1 MQGLNTHGAVG
12 SRVLHTWGITTLVQ
26 PGKEQVFPSRF
37 NSMQGLG
44 ARFKLSVLGR
54 EHPVSF
60 PTVTHNPWGSSS
72 VRVCVTHASSG
83 DGRPR

>member
-12 SRVLHTWGITTLVQ
+12 RRVLYVHTWGITTLVQ

-44 ARFKLSVLGR
+44 ARFKPSVLGR

-60 PTVTHNPWGSSS
+60 PTVTQQSLGLVVHKGLRDS
-72 VRVCVTHASSG
+72 RLL
-83 DGRPR
+83 R